1 MARSL
6 PRERVSPWSVL
17 RATLVH
23 LCPDAPRPT
32 ASPAACTTLT
42 VEQQLAFPRGFSS
55 WGPEADV
62 DPSAARKMGLS
73 AKEVAFF
80 KEQGFIV
87 RRRPSTFCP
96 AGPQL
101 ELTTCDGCALRR

>member
-1 MARSL
+1 M
-6 PRERVSPWSVL
+6 L
-17 RATLVH
+17 RATLAH

-32 ASPAACTTLT
+32 AGSVATALT

-73 AKEVAFF
+73 PKEVAFF
-80 KEQGFIV
+80 KENGFIV
-87 RRRPSTFCP
+87 RRRFSTRCP
-96 AGPQL
+96 AGGRL
-101 ELTTCDGCALRR
+101 EATACYACALRR